1 MLDFAESVQ
10 REVRKLRKATE
21 ERVLGHGVTSMEQ
34 YKQLMGRLEG
44 YTFVEDAIKQLLD
57 KNPDS

>member
-1 MLDFAESVQ
+1 MLDFAEAVQ
-10 REVRKLRKATE
+10 REVRKLRKTTE
-21 ERVLGHGVTSMEQ
+21 EQVLGHRVISMEQ

-44 YTFVEDAIKQLLD
+44 YTFVEDAIRQLLE